1 MDVSGILKDRFDL
14 SRRSAGS
21 ECLRSAVFK
30 LPTVGRLASS
40 YTCMG
45 GSRSKAAYLATE
57 WSYSNVGGKLRQS
70 AALSGSRRIR
80 VAISEPAAPIC

>member
-1 MDVSGILKDRFDL
+1 
-14 SRRSAGS
+14 
-21 ECLRSAVFK
+21 
-30 LPTVGRLASS
+30 
-40 YTCMG
+40 
-45 GSRSKAAYLATE
+45 LATE